1 MASLRLALQLSA
13 QLASTPQDT
22 TTASTD
28 PSESQMSDSGSDI
41 GAVAERGRKR
51 ARSDVDVATPAAGGD
66 AKRGKVDKKAPSS
79 SKKRKQALD
88 VGAATD
94 KAADTQPAPASAASA
109 SASSGRAGRKAAA
122 LANSKLLEKSVAR
135 ASNKTATPGSSKK
148 TQKLPNV
155 SDIVE
160 VLWDDDDTWYRAAVT
175 DFNVRMG
182 KHQLRYDKTGET
194 EWANLKTSGED
205 AVTWR
210 MVYQLPPVLPPKSR
224 KAGRRSKK
232 GNTPSMP
239 ADVEPKL
246 KQHIEIVWPND
257 GQWYSA
263 TVVNY
268 SAELRKHG
276 ILYARGETEWVDLQ
290 RPGSWRP
297 RSTDLLPEAH
307 ETKRDK
313 GVETEKEKEKTE
325 QQWVQCEHQHCGKW
339 RKVPTHI
346 DPESLPDKWTCSM
359 NHWDPQ

>member
-1 MASLRLALQLSA
+1 M
-13 QLASTPQDT
+13 
-22 TTASTD
+22 
-28 PSESQMSDSGSDI
+28 
-41 GAVAERGRKR
+41 
-51 ARSDVDVATPAAGGD
+51 
-66 AKRGKVDKKAPSS
+66 
-79 SKKRKQALD
+79 
-88 VGAATD
+88 
-94 KAADTQPAPASAASA
+94 
-109 SASSGRAGRKAAA
+109 
-122 LANSKLLEKSVAR
+122 ANSKLLEKSVAR
-135 ASNKTATPGSSKK
+135 ASNKAVTPGPSRKS
-148 TQKLPNV
+148 QKLPNV
-155 SDIVE
+155 NDIVE
-160 VLWDDDDTWYRAAVT
+160 VLWEDDSTWYRAAVT
-175 DFNVRMG
+175 DFNARMG

-194 EWANLKTSGED
+194 EWANLKASGQD

-224 KAGRRSKK
+224 KAGRKSKK

-246 KQHIEIVWPND
+246 KQHIELVWPND

-297 RSTDLLPEAH
+297 RHTDVGPEAN
-307 ETKRDK
+307 EAKRDK
-313 GVETEKEKEKTE
+313 GAGTKQEKEKAE
-325 QQWVQCEHQHCGKW
+325 QQWVQCEHQNCGKW
-339 RKVPTHI
+339 RKVPAHI